1 MEKWLTSKTLQQR
14 NRQDTISNIVSLTS
28 EAMESVDYDE
38 DLDDILDTIKEVKR
52 GDLAAEQASKK
63 VMKEKKE
70 EDEVE

>member
-1 MEKWLTSKTLQQR
+1 MSIKRRDFLKLSTAAACLGATS
-14 NRQDTISNIVSLTS
+14 SA

-52 GDLAAEQASKK
+52 GDLEAEQASKN

-70 EDEVE
+70 EEKE